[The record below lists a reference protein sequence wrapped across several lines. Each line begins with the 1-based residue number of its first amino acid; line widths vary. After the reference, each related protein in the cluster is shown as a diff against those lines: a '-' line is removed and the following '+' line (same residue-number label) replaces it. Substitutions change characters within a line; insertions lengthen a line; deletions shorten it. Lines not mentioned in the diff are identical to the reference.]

1 MSIRF
6 LTPVEGECLCNRAG
20 IITTEGIT
28 VKVTL
33 QASADHVTVNGITA
47 AKAGNTFTAS
57 VLLVKG
63 ENTLTA
69 TADSGERA
77 AVSVWYL
84 PNATGRFRIS
94 LDDNIRFLADIA
106 AHKDTYQSV
115 FEAPYLALLRRLHEE
130 YGAKFHANLFYATDD
145 GSFTL
150 ADMPDT
156 FREEWRANADW
167 LRFSFHARTE
177 HPDRPYLTDD
187 GTRLARDLAE
197 VKREILRF
205 AGEEC
210 YAKCDTT
217 LHFGACTRDGAIAL
231 HRAGVRH
238 VAGFFNPDANGNAGS
253 VSYHLTGEKL
263 PAIAKNGIWYDTD
276 SALFCAKID
285 VVLNTGPIHDLRGKL
300 DAAWEKSP
308 VRGCF
313 EALMHEQ
320 YFYEDYYHYLP
331 DFEARLR
338 VALDFAREHALK
350 PAFLSELTE

>member
-20 IITTEGIT
+20 IITTKGIT

-33 QASADHVTVNGITA
+33 QASADRVTVNGITA

-84 PNATGRFRIS
+84 PNATDRFRIS

-106 AHKDTYQSV
+106 KHRDIYRSV
-115 FEAPYLALLRRLHEE
+115 FENGYLALLRRLHGE
-130 YGAKFHANLFYATDD
+130 YGAKFHANLFFESCD
-145 GSFTL
+145 GKFTL

-156 FREEWRANADW
+156 FKAEFSANADW
-167 LRFSFHARTE
+167 LRFSFHARAE
-177 HPDRPYLTDD
+177 LPDRPYLTDD
-187 GTRLARDLAE
+187 GSILAADLIRVA
-197 VKREILRF
+197 REIIRF
-205 AGEEC
+205 AGKDA
-210 YAKCDTT
+210 YAKADTT
-217 LHFGACTRDGAIAL
+217 LHWGACTSAGAQTMHAHGI
-231 HRAGVRH
+231 RH
-238 VAGFFNPDANGNAGS
+238 VAGFFNTDKNGNAGA
-253 VSYHLTGEKL
+253 VSYHIQGESC
-263 PAIAKNGIWYDTD
+263 PAIAKNGLWHDAETG
-276 SALFCAKID
+276 LFCTKID
-285 VVLNTGPIHDLRGKL
+285 TVLNNGSCDTIRAELDTAKKKAPSRGF
-300 DAAWEKSP
+300 
-308 VRGCF
+308 F
-313 EALMHEQ
+313 EALIHEQ
-320 YFYEDYYHYLP
+320 YFYKDYRRYLP